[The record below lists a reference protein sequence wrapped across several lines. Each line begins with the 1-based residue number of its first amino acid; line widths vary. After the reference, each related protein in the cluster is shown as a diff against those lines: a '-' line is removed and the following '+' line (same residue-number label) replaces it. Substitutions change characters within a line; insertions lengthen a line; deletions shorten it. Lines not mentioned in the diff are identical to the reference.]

1 MNSVDSVGKKKN
13 KLTQNSQKR
22 RTETS
27 VNSVSS
33 VGRNKLKNTIM
44 TENDLTYRIRGSI
57 FKVYKQLGPGLLESV
72 YEEALVYQLSKDG
85 MQVARQT
92 SIPIYYDGIK
102 LSTNLR
108 LDIIVEDSVIIEI
121 KSVKEIETVHHKQL
135 LTYMKLARKHLGF
148 LVNFNTDDINRSTYR
163 KILG

>member
-1 MNSVDSVGKKKN
+1 
-13 KLTQNSQKR
+13 
-22 RTETS
+22 
-27 VNSVSS
+27 
-33 VGRNKLKNTIM
+33 M

-92 SIPIYYDGIK
+92 SIPIYYD
-102 LSTNLR
+102 
-108 LDIIVEDSVIIEI
+108 EI
-121 KSVKEIETVHHKQL
+121 KSVKEIEPVHHKQL
-135 LTYMKLARKHLGF
+135 LTYMKLAKKHLGF

>member
-1 MNSVDSVGKKKN
+1 
-13 KLTQNSQKR
+13 
-22 RTETS
+22 
-27 VNSVSS
+27 
-33 VGRNKLKNTIM
+33 M

-85 MQVARQT
+85 MKVARQT
-92 SIPIYYDGIK
+92 SIPIYYDEIK

-121 KSVKEIETVHHKQL
+121 
-135 LTYMKLARKHLGF
+135 
-148 LVNFNTDDINRSTYR
+148 
-163 KILG
+163 

>member
-1 MNSVDSVGKKKN
+1 
-13 KLTQNSQKR
+13 
-22 RTETS
+22 
-27 VNSVSS
+27 
-33 VGRNKLKNTIM
+33 M

-148 LVNFNTDDINRSTYR
+148 LANFNTDDINRSTYR

>member
-1 MNSVDSVGKKKN
+1 
-13 KLTQNSQKR
+13 
-22 RTETS
+22 
-27 VNSVSS
+27 
-33 VGRNKLKNTIM
+33 M

-121 KSVKEIETVHHKQL
+121 KSVKEIEPVHHKQL
-135 LTYMKLARKHLGF
+135 LTYMKIARKQLGF

>member
-1 MNSVDSVGKKKN
+1 
-13 KLTQNSQKR
+13 
-22 RTETS
+22 
-27 VNSVSS
+27 
-33 VGRNKLKNTIM
+33 M

-121 KSVKEIETVHHKQL
+121 KSVKEIEAVHHKQL
-135 LTYMKLARKHLGF
+135 LTYMKLARRYLGF